1 MNRTQN
7 PKGRGL
13 ASSAGLLGKAANLP
27 LRGTLYIT
35 DSQAAKSLK
44 SINRGVPYPLKP
56 TDHSAVNISN
66 VLYN

>member
-13 ASSAGLLGKAANLP
+13 ASSAGLLGKAVNLP
-27 LRGTLYIT
+27 LRGTLYIP
-35 DSQAAKSLK
+35 DHQVAKRLK
-44 SINRGVPYPLKP
+44 SINRGVFYPIKP